1 MTLTKQVTIGLD
13 IGHKRIGVAVG
24 DSIARLAMPLMT
36 LDVTGQEV
44 GELRRLLDE
53 YAASRLV
60 IGLPRNQSGS
70 ETLQSQAVRQYTE
83 QQLAPLGLPITFQ
96 DESVTSVLAETYLSQ
111 RKKPY
116 VKRDIDAAAAAI
128 ILQDYLEANH
138 G

>member
-60 IGLPRNQSGS
+60 IGLP
-70 ETLQSQAVRQYTE
+70 VR
-83 QQLAPLGLPITFQ
+83 
-96 DESVTSVLAETYLSQ
+96 
-111 RKKPY
+111 KPCRARRY
-116 VKRDIDAAAAAI
+116 ASIPNNSLHRLVYPSRFRM
-128 ILQDYLEANH
+128 NR
-138 G
+138 